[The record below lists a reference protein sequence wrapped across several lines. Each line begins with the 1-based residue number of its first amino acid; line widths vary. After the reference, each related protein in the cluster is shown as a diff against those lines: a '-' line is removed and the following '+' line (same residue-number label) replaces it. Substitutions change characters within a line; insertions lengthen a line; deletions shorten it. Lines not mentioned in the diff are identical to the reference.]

1 MLTGSS
7 CFLCGI
13 LLIGH
18 AHAIGERV
26 MLIRQVNTLCG
37 FQLIEYLDSRNKKT
51 WLVLTSQQL
60 IIQAVQYC
68 AGEEIMP
75 CNRV

>member
-26 MLIRQVNTLCG
+26 MIIRQVNTLCG
-37 FQLIEYLDSRNKKT
+37 FQLIEYLDSRNKKNVACT
-51 WLVLTSQQL
+51 YIAAAHHTGSSVLRRGGNH
-60 IIQAVQYC
+60 AV
-68 AGEEIMP
+68 
-75 CNRV
+75 

>member
-1 MLTGSS
+1 M
-7 CFLCGI
+7 I
-13 LLIGH
+13 
-18 AHAIGERV
+18 
-26 MLIRQVNTLCG
+26 IRQVNTLCG